1 MPTRKQRRR
10 QAKAKRHEYEYVL
23 VDEGGNEVLV
33 DPAEL
38 RLQKEKEREKQ
49 PKQAAGKG
57 KQPVARDRRG
67 RPLRQPRKPSWRRA
81 IITGLA
87 FIVILLVV
95 TSVIGSKKPSI
106 ASRVVLAAVYG
117 GFGIPFFYWMDR
129 ANYRRWEKA
138 TGRGQDTKKQDTKKR

>member
-23 VDEGGNEVLV
+23 VDESGNEVPV
-33 DPAEL
+33 DPADL
-38 RLQKEKEREKQ
+38 REQKEREK
-49 PKQAAGKG
+49 PKAAHGKG

-67 RPLRQPRKPSWRRA
+67 RPLREPRKPSWRRA
-81 IITGLA
+81 VTTGLA
-87 FIVILLVV
+87 FVVILVFV
-95 TSVIGSKKPSI
+95 TSFVGSKKPSV

-138 TGRGQDTKKQDTKKR
+138 TGRGDDAKKR